1 MRADEEDAF
10 FVGRSKAAETAA
22 VELRRRQRQA
32 GEKIGV
38 LIDTAFAVFQG
49 VVVRGQEF

>member
-1 MRADEEDAF
+1 MRVDKEDAF
-10 FVGRSKAAETAA
+10 SVGRSKAAGTAA

-38 LIDTAFAVFQG
+38 IVGTGFALFKGVF
-49 VVVRGQEF
+49 VRGQDV